1 MLNLPKQNPNLFSV
15 IKTPNATYEQNL
27 ALCEQTLK
35 AIDWQNQQL
44 DKQTKTIEQ
53 IRNKALMMSNEALM
67 KPDLSNEAV

>member
-1 MLNLPKQNPNLFSV
+1 MLNLPKQNPNIFAV
-15 IKTPNATYEQNL
+15 IKTQNATYEQNL
-27 ALCEQTLK
+27 ALGEQTLK